1 MDFRRYYFF
10 WFLSIV
16 LVVGTLTY
24 VFWPPK
30 NVTEE
35 EAQVLATEEFHR
47 RGQGSYFDVT
57 RFAGP
62 RPTRPPI
69 GIPYGFEWTYKDR
82 EGEVKFY
89 VWVEKHGT
97 TWSNFDGNLE
107 RLRSVPEAA
116 APPSAP

>member
-16 LVVGTLTY
+16 IFVGTLTY

-47 RGQGSYFDVT
+47 RGQGLYFDAT

-62 RPTRPPI
+62 RPTRPPT

-107 RLRSVPEAA
+107 RLRSVPE
-116 APPSAP
+116 